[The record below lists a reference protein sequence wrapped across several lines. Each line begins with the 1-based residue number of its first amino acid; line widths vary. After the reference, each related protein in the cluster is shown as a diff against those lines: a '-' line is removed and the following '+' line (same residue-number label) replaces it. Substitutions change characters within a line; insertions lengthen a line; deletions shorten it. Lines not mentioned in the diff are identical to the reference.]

1 MFSFAEITTLQLAGG
16 GEGVVGSTVL
26 GLFTREADGGNGIRS
41 DIVAIYDEL
50 RPLLYRNLIFLGFD
64 PNEADDVIQEAFLG
78 LVRQREAGR
87 TIEDARGWIF
97 RATYSLSL
105 NAQRQQ
111 RKIGL
116 RGEEAEMH
124 VRSLPSTGL
133 NPEQEYLLRERM
145 RRYDA
150 AMERLTGQQRQC
162 ISLRREGLRYRE
174 IAVALG
180 VSPSRVPQL
189 LERAVCRLMEELH
202 G

>member
-124 VRSLPSTGL
+124 VRSLP
-133 NPEQEYLLRERM
+133 
-145 RRYDA
+145 
-150 AMERLTGQQRQC
+150 GQQRQC